1 MSVKA
6 TFAPRYR
13 VAYGVKGYGGKLE
26 AKTAAGQPL
35 GDGLV
40 DPDTE
45 VTFTATPDENYVVAG
60 WTGVTATPTN
70 ATTTTLTVTADA
82 DVRVAFKLKEATLT
96 FKVLKKGTTD
106 LLQGA
111 EVKLEDK
118 APKYTDGKGLVQ
130 ITNLQYGTYSY
141 TVKLSGAQTVRRT
154 TEVNAPTVDETVELT
169 WDGAKAIFTVTDGTN
184 PIQDAIVQVGQQQTK
199 TDQYGKAVLSLDK
212 KPYKYSIEKVG
223 YYDRLS
229 GTVDLSSG
237 DQDVAVE
244 LVRSTATAT
253 FTVTADGKPL
263 EGATVTIAGKSSTT
277 DATGMVALT
286 LPTDSYDYTVEK
298 SGYTDATGT
307 ADLRTGNKEV
317 AVTLQKKTTAA
328 ATFMVAAYGNP
339 IEGATVTIEGKT
351 ATTDAQG
358 KAALTLPTGN
368 YSYSVTKTGYIDAT
382 GSVDLTDG
390 DRDVAVELVRKAATA
405 TFTVTADG
413 NPLEG
418 APVTITGRT
427 ATTDADGKAGYN
439 DAKGSVDLTEGNKIV
454 NVVLKT
460 VEKPQP
466 KPTVVESALLANV
479 AVAPN
484 PFVEMFHLTGV
495 ESLRSIQVFTVDGVL
510 VLNHTH
516 DGASEAIFQA
526 GSWTSGIYILRLID
540 LEGAVKQ
547 LRVVKQQ

>member
-1 MSVKA
+1 M
-6 TFAPRYR
+6 
-13 VAYGVKGYGGKLE
+13 
-26 AKTAAGQPL
+26 
-35 GDGLV
+35 
-40 DPDTE
+40 
-45 VTFTATPDENYVVAG
+45 
-60 WTGVTATPTN
+60 
-70 ATTTTLTVTADA
+70 
-82 DVRVAFKLKEATLT
+82 
-96 FKVLKKGTTD
+96 
-106 LLQGA
+106 
-111 EVKLEDK
+111 
-118 APKYTDGKGLVQ
+118 
-130 ITNLQYGTYSY
+130 
-141 TVKLSGAQTVRRT
+141 
-154 TEVNAPTVDETVELT
+154 
-169 WDGAKAIFTVTDGTN
+169 
-184 PIQDAIVQVGQQQTK
+184 
-199 TDQYGKAVLSLDK
+199 
-212 KPYKYSIEKVG
+212 
-223 YYDRLS
+223 
-229 GTVDLSSG
+229 
-237 DQDVAVE
+237 
-244 LVRSTATAT
+244 
-253 FTVTADGKPL
+253 TADGKPL
-263 EGATVTIAGKSSTT
+263 EGATVTIADKSSTT

-328 ATFMVAAYGNP
+328 ATFMVAADGKP
-339 IEGATVTIEGKT
+339 LKGATVTIEGKT
-351 ATTDAQG
+351 VTTDAQG

-390 DRDVAVELVRKAATA
+390 DKDVAVELVRKAATA

-413 NPLEG
+413 NPLVG
-418 APVTITGRT
+418 ATVTITGRT
-427 ATTDADGKAGYN
+427 ATTDADGKAAIAELDRKAHDYVVTKAGYN
-439 DAKGSVDLTEGNKIV
+439 DAKGSVDLTEGDKIV
-454 NVVLKT
+454 NVVLKA

-526 GSWTSGIYILRLID
+526 DSWTSGIYILRLID